1 MAQKP
6 MCSRAKIFQPFDAL
20 PGFREALQL
29 KEWEHESCPMPDL
42 VEGARDEMD
51 RVLQELQPGQ
61 VVRIRYHEDGH
72 YHDVVS
78 AFRKV
83 DAIYRRILL
92 EEQSVSLDAIVQ
104 LQLDE
109 PSP

>member
-42 VEGARDEMD
+42 VESARDEMD
-51 RVLQELQPGQ
+51 RVLQQLQPGQ
-61 VVRIRYHEDGH
+61 VVRIRYYEDGH
-72 YHDVVS
+72 FHDVVS

-83 DAIYRRILL
+83 DAIYRQILL
-92 EEQSVSLDAIVQ
+92 EELTISLDAIVQ
-104 LQLDE
+104 LHLDE